1 MIQAYRVDDRLIHG
15 QVQTQWL
22 AHYRANR
29 VIIVDD
35 QVIKDS
41 IAMQILKLA
50 KPAGVDL
57 VICGTDRA
65 LGLFAK
71 DEKQEK
77 ARTFVIFKT
86 IKTAVAL
93 VEQGLEIKELIV
105 GPSSSRPGAV
115 QMAKNTYFG
124 KEELQALE
132 ALTDAGVETAF
143 QLLPGEPKDVYK
155 REGGI

>member
-1 MIQAYRVDDRLIHG
+1 MIKAYRVDDRLIHG

-35 QVIKDS
+35 QVIRDN

-50 KPAGVDL
+50 KPTGVDL

-65 LGLFAK
+65 LELFAK
-71 DEKQEK
+71 DEMQEQ
-77 ARTFVIFKT
+77 ARTVKT
-86 IKTAVAL
+86 IRTAAL
-93 VEQGLEIKELIV
+93 LSERGLKIEELIV
-105 GPSSSRPGAV
+105 GPSSAKPGAV

-124 KEELQALE
+124 EEEVQALE
-132 ALTDAGVETAF
+132 KLAKAGVEAVF
-143 QLLPGEPKDVYK
+143 QLLPGEA
-155 REGGI
+155 REIYRK